1 MRRFNNYENYFIYNF
16 IFILV
21 VLIIM
26 INVLNEQIPIF
37 KVVQGELIENNAY
50 SIFVNNKS
58 LKRLEKNPYIYIN
71 NKKVKIEIVDIYK
84 NYYKNYNKL
93 IIKCRKKQKAKE
105 LKISIYDGKKSF
117 FKIFLECWEE

>member
-1 MRRFNNYENYFIYNF
+1 MVKFVRRFNNYENYFIYNF

-71 NKKVKIEIVDIYK
+71 NKKVKIEIIY
-84 NYYKNYNKL
+84 
-93 IIKCRKKQKAKE
+93 I
-105 LKISIYDGKKSF
+105 
-117 FKIFLECWEE
+117 